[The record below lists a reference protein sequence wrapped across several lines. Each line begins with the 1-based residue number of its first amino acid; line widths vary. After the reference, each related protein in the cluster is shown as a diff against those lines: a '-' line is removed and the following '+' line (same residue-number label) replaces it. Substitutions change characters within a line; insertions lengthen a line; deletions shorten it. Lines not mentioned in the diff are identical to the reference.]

1 MRIGFF
7 RLSAVLTIVACAL
20 FGAGAAMAEQT
31 KTTSVSNFEI
41 ISVDGNKI
49 VVRDQQGTRELTVPE
64 DTKFT
69 VDGKAMSVHE
79 LAAGMKGTAT
89 ITTTTTVRPVVVTE
103 VRKGTVLR
111 RNARTIIVR
120 GQDGVRSWTQDQA
133 DQQGIEIFSDGKPI
147 KVYQLNA
154 GDEFT
159 ALIISSAAPV
169 VLTEKEVE
177 ATLAAPEPEV
187 AAAPVEEAAPAPEP
201 VVTPAPEPEPAPVVA
216 APAPPAVVVAPAPAP
231 APAEESKGLWL
242 WVILGAIV
250 LVAVFLLM
258 RNRSKS

>member
-1 MRIGFF
+1 
-7 RLSAVLTIVACAL
+7 
-20 FGAGAAMAEQT
+20 MAEQT

-69 VDGKAMSVHE
+69 VDGKAMSVHD

-169 VLTEKEVE
+169 VLHARRKSKRRWPRRSRKRPLRRLKT
-177 ATLAAPEPEV
+177 
-187 AAAPVEEAAPAPEP
+187 AAPAPERRRRAG
-201 VVTPAPEPEPAPVVA
+201 TRAGAGAPVRRSTCA
-216 APAPPAVVVAPAPAP
+216 ARPLRSRRRLRLRASRSPRDGV
-231 APAEESKGLWL
+231 L
-242 WVILGAIV
+242 WVILGAVV
-250 LVAVFLLM
+250 LVAVFVLM